1 LNALVGVPAKQAVV
15 TFQGRRNLIIKPEVR
30 VSMKDKVVL
39 VTGANGGLGTYVTR
53 AFLDADATVIGTSRK
68 IQQSD
73 FDSPN
78 FTAQPAEISTQEGAK
93 TLVDQAVARFG
104 KLDVLAHTV
113 GGFAGGQSIADTG
126 DVTFQRLFDLNLNCV
141 FHILRAVVP
150 PLRQTGTGR
159 IIAIGSRAALEPGA
173 GVGAYS
179 ASKAAMG
186 SLIRTVA
193 LENKDVGLTANV
205 ILPGT
210 MDTPANR
217 KAMPN
222 ADFSKWVRP
231 TTVAGLIIWLAGHA
245 GKDVNGAAIPVYGS
259 DV

>member
-1 LNALVGVPAKQAVV
+1 MNG
-15 TFQGRRNLIIKPEVR
+15 
-30 VSMKDKVVL
+30 KVVL
-39 VTGANGGLGTYVTR
+39 VTGANGGLGTHVTQ
-53 AFLDADATVIGTSRK
+53 AFLDVGATVIGTSRK

-73 FDSPN
+73 FNNPN
-78 FTAQPAEISTQEGAK
+78 FTALPAEISTRQGAEV
-93 TLVDQAVARFG
+93 LLDQVVMRFR

-113 GGFAGGQSIADTG
+113 GGFAGGRSVADT
-126 DVTFQRLFDLNLNCV
+126 DDTTFQRMLDVNLNST
-141 FHILRAVVP
+141 FHILQAAIPV
-150 PLRQTGTGR
+150 LRKTGNGR

-173 GVGAYS
+173 AVGAYS

-193 LENKDVGLTANV
+193 LENKDAGLTANV

-222 ADFSKWVRP
+222 ADVSKWVQP
-231 TTVAGLIIWLAGHA
+231 ATVASLITWLAGDA
-245 GKDVNGAAIPVYGS
+245 AKDVNGAVIPVYGN